1 MKNRENEKYLKIGIT
16 GAAIAAFGIAF
27 FFVLANLQGLGN
39 ALAVLKRIL
48 KPFIYGAVIAYLV
61 LPLCRKLEK
70 TFRGWCKGGKGRWV
84 TPVAIVLSLL
94 IALLIILAVFLLIV
108 PGLVSSIRKV
118 LVALPAQMESARNG
132 LDMLFQDRPPW
143 MQQMESVSGEWFTR
157 LEEMIHSG
165 LSDIVELLLNSLSAH
180 SKELSSLAQSLLNS
194 AASVAGVLFDIFLGT
209 VVAIYLL
216 ARRKQLGAQAK
227 LVLHGLL
234 KPSWAE
240 WVEKELHLADRMF
253 NGFFMGKL
261 LDSAIV
267 GVICFIGCLLMR
279 FESPVLIAVIV
290 GVTNIIPF
298 FGPYIGAVPCSLLLL
313 LENPI
318 HCVMFLV
325 FLIVLQQ
332 LDGNFIGPHI
342 LGSSTGL
349 SSIWV
354 MFAILFFGGLWGIVG
369 MIVGVPLM
377 AVIYDI
383 SRQLTFFG
391 IRRHGQE
398 ELIEDYNV
406 VYHAPEPEQVSKKP
420 KKKKRS

>member
-1 MKNRENEKYLKIGIT
+1 
-16 GAAIAAFGIAF
+16 
-27 FFVLANLQGLGN
+27 
-39 ALAVLKRIL
+39 
-48 KPFIYGAVIAYLV
+48 
-61 LPLCRKLEK
+61 
-70 TFRGWCKGGKGRWV
+70 
-84 TPVAIVLSLL
+84 
-94 IALLIILAVFLLIV
+94 
-108 PGLVSSIRKV
+108 
-118 LVALPAQMESARNG
+118 
-132 LDMLFQDRPPW
+132 
-143 MQQMESVSGEWFTR
+143 
-157 LEEMIHSG
+157 
-165 LSDIVELLLNSLSAH
+165 
-180 SKELSSLAQSLLNS
+180 
-194 AASVAGVLFDIFLGT
+194 
-209 VVAIYLL
+209 
-216 ARRKQLGAQAK
+216 
-227 LVLHGLL
+227 
-234 KPSWAE
+234 
-240 WVEKELHLADRMF
+240 
-253 NGFFMGKL
+253 
-261 LDSAIV
+261 
-267 GVICFIGCLLMR
+267 MR

-406 VYHAPEPEQVSKKP
+406 VYHAPEPEQAQKKQKKP
-420 KKKKRS
+420 KQSKQS